1 MGRLLLSKTKVNR
14 HGDGLKRNETVAS
27 GFTLEERVEVA
38 AGIRVGAV
46 ALKDVKRLTSP
57 EKIAR

>member
-14 HGDGLKRNETVAS
+14 HGGGLKRNETVAS

-38 AGIRVGAV
+38 AGIRLGAV
-46 ALKDVKRLTSP
+46 ALKDVKRLTFP
-57 EKIAR
+57 